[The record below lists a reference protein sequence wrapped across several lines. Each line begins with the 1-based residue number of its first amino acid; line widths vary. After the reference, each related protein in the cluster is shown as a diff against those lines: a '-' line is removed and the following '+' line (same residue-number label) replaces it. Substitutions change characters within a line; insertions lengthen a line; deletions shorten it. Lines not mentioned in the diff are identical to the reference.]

1 MENKELNECLACGST
16 ELYNF
21 VNFGDS
27 MPLANTYPEKSG
39 TKVPTYPLQMFVCG
53 KCTHT
58 QLGIA
63 VDPDLLFKDYLYVSG
78 TTDTLKNHFQAFAQ
92 KAIKRAQVS
101 DPHVLD
107 IGCNDGS
114 LMMAFREEG
123 LTHVDGVDPAENLRA
138 ERDTKLGYMTIVDY
152 WSLEVARRMEHKF
165 HIITGLNVFAHNSD
179 PLGFLQACKEVLDPL
194 GEIIIEFPYGKNV
207 YLEAQDGQI
216 YHEHISGFNVKSF
229 AALVERAG
237 LGIDEIIESSVHG
250 GSIRFFLRRRVDH
263 CKKTA
268 VYITEEDRQGLA
280 DPQTYLNFGKK
291 VRTNYENLE
300 LALLAQKALGY
311 KIVGYGA
318 AAKTSTTLN
327 AMKASGEAPDL
338 IEYIVDDNPLKVNRF
353 LAGVDIP
360 IKPVS
365 SIKTEIKP
373 LCIVIFPFNFQQEIK
388 ERIKKLRPDRRDISI
403 IYVPKVT
410 LEDIQ

>member
-207 YLEAQDGQI
+207 YLEAQEYSLI
-216 YHEHISGFNVKSF
+216 IKRLLHIV
-229 AALVERAG
+229 VYY
-237 LGIDEIIESSVHG
+237 II
-250 GSIRFFLRRRVDH
+250 L
-263 CKKTA
+263 
-268 VYITEEDRQGLA
+268 VYII
-280 DPQTYLNFGKK
+280 
-291 VRTNYENLE
+291 
-300 LALLAQKALGY
+300 LLYILLY
-311 KIVGYGA
+311 
-318 AAKTSTTLN
+318 TS
-327 AMKASGEAPDL
+327 
-338 IEYIVDDNPLKVNRF
+338 F
-353 LAGVDIP
+353 LTSFLP
-360 IKPVS
+360 YTRKCKPVLLSWLSRIGKEGSKEERVLSLDCKTDDWS
-365 SIKTEIKP
+365 SGCGCRSH
-373 LCIVIFPFNFQQEIK
+373 LNVF
-388 ERIKKLRPDRRDISI
+388 
-403 IYVPKVT
+403 
-410 LEDIQ
+410 